1 MNKQIGIYNI
11 SLTFDDMPILDNIS
25 FDVSKRDF
33 LLITG
38 PNGGGK
44 TSLLR
49 IILGLLRPNAGKV
62 VFYDNDQSTQLLQ
75 TGYLPQKNSIDHSF
89 PITVSEVIT
98 SGLMDGKHLFR
109 RITSVQKE
117 RVTEVVD
124 LMGLNG
130 LEDRPIGKLSGGQLQ
145 RALLGR
151 AIAKQPDILIL
162 DEPSSYMDK
171 QFEDRMYAL
180 LTELNKTITILIVSH
195 DTSVLDVMAS
205 RIIRIDKTLEIVK

>member
-1 MNKQIGIYNI
+1 
-11 SLTFDDMPILDNIS
+11 
-25 FDVSKRDF
+25 
-33 LLITG
+33 
-38 PNGGGK
+38 
-44 TSLLR
+44 
-49 IILGLLRPNAGKV
+49 
-62 VFYDNDQSTQLLQ
+62 
-75 TGYLPQKNSIDHSF
+75 
-89 PITVSEVIT
+89 
-98 SGLMDGKHLFR
+98 MDGKHLFR

-180 LTELNKTITILIVSH
+180 LAELNKTITILIVSH
-195 DTSVLDVMAS
+195 DTSVLDVLAS
-205 RIIRIDKTLEIVK
+205 RIIRIDKTLEIIK